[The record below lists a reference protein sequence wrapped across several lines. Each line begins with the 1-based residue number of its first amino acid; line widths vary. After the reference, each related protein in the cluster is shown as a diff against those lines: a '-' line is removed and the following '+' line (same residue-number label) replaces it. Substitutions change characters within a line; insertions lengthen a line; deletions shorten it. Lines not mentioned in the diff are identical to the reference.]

1 MLIYQDATILL
12 TGVCGTVGEEL
23 LSQLSFLNPR
33 RVIGL
38 DHNEGALF
46 DAAAAWQHDK
56 RVELVLGDIR
66 DIDRLSRVSRGVDM
80 VIHAAAY
87 KHVGLCEASP
97 GDAVS
102 TNIRGTQNVIE
113 AALRN
118 NVQRVLFTSS
128 DKAVNPTTVMGTT
141 KLMGEHL
148 MRAANASGHAR
159 DGSGPIFV
167 SIRFGNILGSSGSV
181 IPVFRR
187 QIAAGGPV
195 TLTDPGMTRFVM
207 TITEA
212 ARAVLH
218 SLSIAKGGEVFVTK
232 MPAINI
238 RDLAEILIDRYLDKN
253 NVNTVE
259 IQNVGARPG
268 EKLYEELINIEEF
281 GRAIELGKYFV
292 ILPSSAVA
300 RQMQDEKFAEESPT
314 RLISCYHSGKGNLLS
329 RPELSLLLSAVLSG
343 ECFNRAAAGAF
354 SPPRHTREFPDS
366 PIRSASAS

>member
-1 MLIYQDATILL
+1 MLIYQGATILI
-12 TGVCGTVGEEL
+12 TGICGTVGEEL
-23 LSQLSFLNPR
+23 LSQLSLLNPR

-38 DHNEGALF
+38 DHNEEAVF
-46 DAAAAWQHDK
+46 NAAAAWHHDK

-66 DIDRLSRVSRGVDM
+66 DIDRLSSISRGVDII
-80 VIHAAAY
+80 IHAAAY
-87 KHVGLCEASP
+87 KHVTLCEESP

-102 TNIRGTQNVIE
+102 TNIRGTQNVID

-118 NVQRVLFTSS
+118 NAQRVLFMSS

-141 KLMGEHL
+141 KLMGEYL

-159 DGSGPIFV
+159 DGIGPIFV

-207 TITEA
+207 TVTEA

-238 RDLAEILIDRYLDKN
+238 RELAEILIDQYFDKN
-253 NVNTVE
+253 NVNNVE
-259 IQNVGARPG
+259 IQNVGARAG

-281 GRAIELGKYFV
+281 GRTIELGKYFV
-292 ILPSSAVA
+292 ILPSRAVA
-300 RQMQDEKFAEESPT
+300 RQVQNEKFAGESPT
-314 RLISCYHSGKGNLLS
+314 RLVSCYHSGQGNLLS
-329 RPELSLLLSAVLSG
+329 KPELSLLLSTVLSG
-343 ECFNRAAAGAF
+343 ECFNRAAAGSVFTPAAQTRF
-354 SPPRHTREFPDS
+354 S
-366 PIRSASAS
+366 